1 MKALNAG
8 EEGSGTSIAVQRD
21 GKILVG
27 GYSYI
32 EGKGAQAT
40 LIRFTRRGRIQRSF
54 GTNGMFTV
62 GGSDRWEY
70 VNGMARASDGSV
82 ILAGTIEGGD
92 TDDAFLYRLK
102 GSDLVLLAKPSVY
115 IGSRLPLRP
124 IARYLKMQLPQGAS
138 LSARVLP
145 ASSTI
150 CKIER
155 GALRGL
161 KRGRCM
167 VRITVTRSD
176 DTSVSRRVTLIT
188 RRNTG

>member
-1 MKALNAG
+1 MVR
-8 EEGSGTSIAVQRD
+8 T
-21 GKILVG
+21 
-27 GYSYI
+27 
-32 EGKGAQAT
+32 
-40 LIRFTRRGRIQRSF
+40 
-54 GTNGMFTV
+54 
-62 GGSDRWEY
+62 
-70 VNGMARASDGSV
+70 SDGSV

-102 GSDLVLLAKPSVY
+102 GSDLVLPAKPSVY

-124 IARYLKMQLPQGAS
+124 IARYLEMRLPPGAS
-138 LSARVLP
+138 VSAQVVATSR
-145 ASSTI
+145 AI

-161 KRGRCM
+161 KRGRCV

-188 RRNTG
+188 RRNFG